1 MLDAFDTSVM
11 ETTEEEN
18 LLPELSISV
27 RQSLQEVIHRQGHV
41 PPAPR
46 VGPALRDSI
55 LSFTREGPCP
65 QP

>member
-41 PPAPR
+41 PPPTSPPPEW
-46 VGPALRDSI
+46 GLP
-55 LSFTREGPCP
+55 
-65 QP
+65 